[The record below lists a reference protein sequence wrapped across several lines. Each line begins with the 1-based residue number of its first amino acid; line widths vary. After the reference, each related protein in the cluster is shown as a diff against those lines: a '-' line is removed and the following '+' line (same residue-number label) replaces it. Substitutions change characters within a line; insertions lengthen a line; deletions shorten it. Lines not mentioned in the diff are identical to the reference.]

1 MLFTLNVWAEEKRYI
16 YFISEPPYI
25 IKTAHNC
32 LANSLA
38 GRCTRSMW
46 NVGQYFTWNHIS
58 KLFNDGRVQVS
69 LAREGETA
77 ADHYLKL

>member
-16 YFISEPPYI
+16 YFISEPPHI

-38 GRCTRSMW
+38 VRCTGSMW
-46 NVGQYFTWNHIS
+46 NDGQYFTWNHIS
-58 KLFNDGRVQVS
+58 MLFNDGRVHLIPKITQVS
-69 LAREGETA
+69 
-77 ADHYLKL
+77 K